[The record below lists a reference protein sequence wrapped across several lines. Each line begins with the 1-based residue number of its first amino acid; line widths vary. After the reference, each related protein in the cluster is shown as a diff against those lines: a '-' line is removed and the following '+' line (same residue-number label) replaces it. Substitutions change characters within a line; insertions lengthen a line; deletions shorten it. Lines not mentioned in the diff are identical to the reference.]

1 MNTDS
6 MTEIVLGIGNTRDS
20 KRDSLTSVVFFVF
33 CFCFSVELE
42 IYFKKK
48 TNNKQNAR

>member
-20 KRDSLTSVVFFVF
+20 KRDSLTSVVFFFVF
-33 CFCFSVELE
+33 CFCCFVELE
-42 IYFKKK
+42 FYLKK